1 MAYYHG
7 IKTKETATSVS
18 TPAEI
23 QSGITFAVGTAPVY
37 MGEGSINKPIF
48 AGSYKEAVAALGYSD
63 DFENFTLCEVMKT
76 HFGLYG
82 VSPVIFVNVFDP
94 QKHCTAA
101 GGKEHIFVDGVI
113 ELPDS
118 AIADTVV
125 VKDTADGVA
134 YVKDKDYIVH
144 YTDGNLI
151 VEKTDDGDI
160 GSSTVYIE
168 YSRADISK
176 VKPDDIIGGI
186 NVDDG
191 SKSGLELIGSV
202 YPKYGVIPEIIIA
215 PGFSSDS
222 AVAAIMAAKAEG
234 INELFKGMAVID
246 ADSSVIRKYSDV
258 YEWKSRNN
266 ISNTNQIVCWPMVAL
281 GGVKYHM
288 STHIAALMSS
298 VDNDNSGI
306 PSEPP
311 SNKTLR
317 ADSTVLSDG
326 SEVVLELSEA
336 NLLNSKGIA
345 AAINHGGRFVLW
357 GNETACYPASADVK
371 DYFINVNRM
380 FGYVSKSVI
389 LTYWSR
395 IDSKMTRRLID
406 SIVDSINI
414 WLNGLKTSEHILGG
428 RIEFDADENPV
439 TDLMAGKMKFHIYMT
454 PPSPAKEIEFTL
466 EYDAEYVSAALGG

>member
-37 MGEGSINKPIF
+37 MGDGSINKLIF

-63 DFENFTLCEVMKT
+63 DFDNFTLCEVMKT

-101 GGKEHIFVDGVI
+101 GGKDLIFVDGVI

-118 AIADTVV
+118 AIANTVV
-125 VKDTADGVA
+125 VKDAADGIA
-134 YVKDKDYIVH
+134 YIKEKDYIVH

-160 GSSTVYIE
+160 SGLTVYIE
-168 YSRADISK
+168 YSKADISK
-176 VKPDDIIGGI
+176 VIPNDIIGGI

-234 INELFKGMAVID
+234 INELFKGIAVID
-246 ADSSVIRKYSDV
+246 ADSSAIRKYSDV
-258 YEWKSRNN
+258 YEWKSKNN
-266 ISNTNQIVCWPMVAL
+266 ISDTNQIICWPMVAL
-281 GGVKYHM
+281 GGAKYHM

-317 ADSTVLSDG
+317 ADSTILSDG

-345 AAINHGGRFVLW
+345 TAINHGGRFVLW

-428 RIEFDADENPV
+428 RIEFNADENPV
-439 TDLMAGKMKFHIYMT
+439 TELMAGKMKFHIYMT